1 MQPDV
6 FICADDFGVAPELLT
21 TAQKVA
27 ILESQAFQNKN
38 FKPVLPPTATS
49 PLPQPY
55 YRSNSLSVELQQQ
68 QEQPYV
74 PTGLRM
80 KTETLDAAAQ
90 DITLDGGPVA
100 KTTDK
105 LSDKVC
111 VSSSPP
117 HMLNGSIQCNTPTL
131 SPLFPMYL

>member
-1 MQPDV
+1 
-6 FICADDFGVAPELLT
+6 
-21 TAQKVA
+21 
-27 ILESQAFQNKN
+27 
-38 FKPVLPPTATS
+38 
-49 PLPQPY
+49 
-55 YRSNSLSVELQQQ
+55 
-68 QEQPYV
+68 
-74 PTGLRM
+74 M